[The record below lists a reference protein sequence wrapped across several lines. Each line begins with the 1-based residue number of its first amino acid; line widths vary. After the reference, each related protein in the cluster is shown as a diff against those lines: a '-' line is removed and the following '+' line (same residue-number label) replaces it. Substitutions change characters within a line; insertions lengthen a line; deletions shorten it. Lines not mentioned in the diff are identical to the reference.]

1 MVLERLK
8 MNITNVPGTESTL
21 NKSRTRQEG
30 FNSLLGVYPIQ
41 GADIDSP
48 VVDGKHNRTGRR
60 QARSSVILIEESELH
75 VGSNPTHPI
84 IIVDEAGTLI
94 KLAPIGADVNSAN
107 DIGPSEKPVTVVEN
121 SGFGRKSR
129 ASVCGVIPQGASYSQ
144 KYYKIIKILRKSA
157 EEFRPDFYQWIL
169 FNYHVYTY
177 KIVIKINSH

>member
-1 MVLERLK
+1 
-8 MNITNVPGTESTL
+8 MNITNVPG
-21 NKSRTRQEG
+21 G

-60 QARSSVILIEESELH
+60 QARSSVILKIEESELR

-84 IIVDEAGTLI
+84 IIVDEAGTLL

-129 ASVCGVIPQGASYSQ
+129 ASVCGEIPQGASYSH
-144 KYYKIIKILRKSA
+144 KAVKL
-157 EEFRPDFYQWIL
+157 
-169 FNYHVYTY
+169 
-177 KIVIKINSH
+177 